1 MNLSLTKCFDLDAKK
16 MHNNGTWNVL
26 LRGNETSQSFL
37 LADDLKS
44 LTDAPSLFSLKTLSE
59 DENPVLPV

>member
-1 MNLSLTKCFDLDAKK
+1 M
-16 MHNNGTWNVL
+16 L